1 MLAFPRCLLLLLLL
15 QLLLQLLLLLLWLL
29 LLLAAAPAAAAAV
42 IGPLFPN
49 VANYRSLNTG
59 SYRFGQHEEN
69 NNNKWKRNLQKQ
81 LGVAC
86 YFHCC
91 INF

>member
-1 MLAFPRCLLLLLLL
+1 MLAFSRCLLLLLLL
-15 QLLLQLLLLLLWLL
+15 QLLLLWL
-29 LLLAAAPAAAAAV
+29 LLLAAAPAAAAV

-81 LGVAC
+81 LGVA
-86 YFHCC
+86 F
-91 INF
+91 